1 MLEAEAFPRETR
13 KFRGV
18 HALLFTFFRGY
29 GIMRLQRTNPIEE
42 EASMT
47 YRIFLVEDDHS
58 IASGLQHQ
66 LEQWDF
72 EVQVVQ
78 NFRGVLTECTAF
90 DPHLILMDIMLPCY
104 DGYHWCREIRRVSE
118 VPIIFLSSASDN
130 LNLIMA
136 VNMGGDDFIAKPF
149 DWNVLLA
156 KIQALLRRTYD
167 FGSQAALL
175 EHRGA
180 VLNPSDAVLTYQG
193 MRMELTKNEYRILQA
208 LLEQKGKVVSRE
220 TLMERLWATDSF
232 VDENTLTVNVNRLRK
247 KLDKAGLHDFI
258 RTKVGM
264 GYLIEQE

>member
-1 MLEAEAFPRETR
+1 MEAEAFPCETR
-13 KFRGV
+13 KFCGV
-18 HALLFTFFRGY
+18 HALLFTFFQGY

-167 FGSQAALL
+167 FGGQAALL

>member
-1 MLEAEAFPRETR
+1 MLEAEAFPCETR

-167 FGSQAALL
+167 FGGQAAPL

>member
-1 MLEAEAFPRETR
+1 
-13 KFRGV
+13 
-18 HALLFTFFRGY
+18 
-29 GIMRLQRTNPIEE
+29 
-42 EASMT
+42 MT

-149 DWNVLLA
+149 DWNVLLT

-167 FGSQAALL
+167 FGGQAALL

>member
-1 MLEAEAFPRETR
+1 MEAEAFPCETR

-18 HALLFTFFRGY
+18 HTLLFTFFRGY

-42 EASMT
+42 EVSMT

-118 VPIIFLSSASDN
+118 VPIIFLSSAADN

-167 FGSQAALL
+167 FGGQAALL

>member
-1 MLEAEAFPRETR
+1 MEAEAFPCETR

-18 HALLFTFFRGY
+18 HALLFTFFRRY

-42 EASMT
+42 EVSMT

-167 FGSQAALL
+167 FGGQAALL

>member
-1 MLEAEAFPRETR
+1 M
-13 KFRGV
+13 
-18 HALLFTFFRGY
+18 
-29 GIMRLQRTNPIEE
+29 
-42 EASMT
+42 
-47 YRIFLVEDDHS
+47 EDDHS

-167 FGSQAALL
+167 FGGQAALL

>member
-1 MLEAEAFPRETR
+1 M
-13 KFRGV
+13 
-18 HALLFTFFRGY
+18 
-29 GIMRLQRTNPIEE
+29 
-42 EASMT
+42 
-47 YRIFLVEDDHS
+47 YRIMIVEDDEV
-58 IASGLQHQ
+58 IARAVQQSLFSWGMDAFCVQ
-66 LEQWDF
+66 DF
-72 EVQVVQ
+72 S
-78 NFRGVLTECTAF
+78 GVLAEFAVKN
-90 DPHLILMDIMLPCY
+90 PQLVLMDIHLPFFN
-104 DGYHWCREIRRVSE
+104 GFHWCQEIRKVSK
-118 VPIIFLSSASDN
+118 VPVIFLSSASDN
-130 LNLIMA
+130 MNIIMA

-167 FGSQAALL
+167 FGGQTALL

>member
-1 MLEAEAFPRETR
+1 MEAEAFPCETR
-13 KFRGV
+13 KFCGV

-167 FGSQAALL
+167 FGGQAAPL

>member
-1 MLEAEAFPRETR
+1 M
-13 KFRGV
+13 

-167 FGSQAALL
+167 FGGQAALL